1 MSIARAPKTT
11 KYGADFFINVA
22 TVDNLAAGGS
32 DFYTEALVATALTSV
47 AASATVAAGAVL
59 LRDMGKTIRVADG
72 TIYQKVA
79 SAIDLS
85 DVAYIKIA
93 GGASKFA
100 SLKL

>member
-11 KYGADFFINVA
+11 KIGADFFINVA
-22 TVDNLAAGGS
+22 TVDNAGGDS
-32 DFYTEALVATALTSV
+32 DFYTEALARTTLASLSTLT
-47 AASATVAAGAVL
+47 AGAVL

-93 GGASKFA
+93 GAGSKFA